1 LKVGI
6 RGELAEIV
14 GPENLLEEEEV
25 LEEYSSDHSFSPPRR
40 PSLVVRPGKAEEV
53 RRIVEAA
60 NRYGVPLVPCSSGPP
75 RFRGDTVPEKEG
87 SIVLDLSGM
96 REIIAL
102 SRRNKIAVIE
112 PGVTFGQL
120 LPELKRRGL
129 RPHGPLLPRANKSV
143 LASALERE
151 PVLMPRYQWDLL
163 DPLVCAEI
171 VFGTGEVLRTGEAAM
186 VESREELR
194 EGNLTC
200 HMGPGAFDPIR
211 LVQGAQGTMGVVT
224 WGVIRCELLPTVEHL
239 FFVPSP
245 NLGKLVDLT
254 YILLWRR
261 LGEEIFLL
269 NSLSLAGLLGKSREE
284 REELRSSLPPWIL
297 ILTVAGYE
305 RFPEER
311 VEYQEEEVRAIARE
325 RGLELEASL
334 AGEEGEEV
342 RGLLEGP
349 QEGSWRLRYGGF
361 QEIPFLTTMDRTP
374 SFVNLMLRMAEKH
387 EYPPE
392 ELGVYI
398 QPLVQG
404 VCCHVGFDLFYGAS
418 EGRRKVEE
426 LFLRASEALL
436 EAGAFFSRPY
446 GPLARL
452 VYERDVETARVLRKV
467 KEIFDPRGILNPGKL
482 CFWG

>member
-1 LKVGI
+1 
-6 RGELAEIV
+6 
-14 GPENLLEEEEV
+14 
-25 LEEYSSDHSFSPPRR
+25 
-40 PSLVVRPGKAEEV
+40 
-53 RRIVEAA
+53 
-60 NRYGVPLVPCSSGPP
+60 
-75 RFRGDTVPEKEG
+75 
-87 SIVLDLSGM
+87 
-96 REIIAL
+96 
-102 SRRNKIAVIE
+102 
-112 PGVTFGQL
+112 
-120 LPELKRRGL
+120 
-129 RPHGPLLPRANKSV
+129 
-143 LASALERE
+143 
-151 PVLMPRYQWDLL
+151 
-163 DPLVCAEI
+163 
-171 VFGTGEVLRTGEAAM
+171 
-186 VESREELR
+186 
-194 EGNLTC
+194 
-200 HMGPGAFDPIR
+200 
-211 LVQGAQGTMGVVT
+211 MGVVT

-254 YILLWRR
+254 YTLLWRR

-269 NSLSLAGLLGKSREE
+269 NRFSLAGLLGKSREE
-284 REELRSSLPPWIL
+284 REELRSSLPPWTL

-311 VEYQEEEVRAIARE
+311 VEYQEEEIRAIARE

-334 AGEEGEEV
+334 AGKEGKEV
-342 RGLLEGP
+342 KGLLESP
-349 QEGSWRLRYGGF
+349 SEGSWRLRYGNF

-374 SFVNLMLRMAEKH
+374 FFVDLMLRMAEKH

-392 ELGVYI
+392 ELGVYV

-446 GPLARL
+446 GPLAKL
-452 VYERDVETARVLRKV
+452 VYGRDVETARVLRKV